1 MIGSSP
7 KIRVRTRL
15 PVQAW
20 IFAGLITLFSVAS
33 SLTHLNVAPSDAV
46 YAHLSEGVHLLN
58 WW

>member
-1 MIGSSP
+1 MRSLP

-20 IFAGLITLFSVAS
+20 IVAGLTTLFSVVS
-33 SLTHLNVAPSDAV
+33 SLMHVNVVPSNAV
-46 YAHLSEGVHLLN
+46 YANLSEGVRLLN

>member
-33 SLTHLNVAPSDAV
+33 SLTRLNVAPSDAV
-46 YAHLSEGVHLLN
+46 YAGVLLLN